1 VRRRDEVL
9 VGVTIVASLLAVLF
23 GALWLSETTIGVD
36 VQTHFVRFRTVGGLG
51 VGNPVMLRGVRVG
64 RIEAIRLGPQNFV
77 EAELQVYEAVTIPER
92 PAVIGAS
99 ASLFGEWQAELISL
113 DEAPADPD
121 VRRDLQLAM
130 DAGADLWPGATLP
143 DIGQLT
149 AQASRIAGDIQTISS
164 RVQTVFDSQA
174 VGELQQ
180 AIRDF
185 TAIARSINAFTESQT
200 QIMGEVGANLR
211 GGSDVLLD
219 AAQRLQMSLARMDS
233 ATSEGELATIF
244 DNTAAASIDVRA
256 ALADI
261 RSVVGVARANEAT
274 FVRLFEGADS
284 VMARLQAGRGTAG
297 MLLSDSALYVET
309 RETITALRALIADI
323 QANPRKYFK
332 FSVF

>member
-9 VGVTIVASLLAVLF
+9 VGVTIIASLLAVLF

-36 VQTHFVRFRTVGGLG
+36 SQTYFARFRTVGGLG

-64 RIEAIRLGPQNFV
+64 RIQAIRLGAQDFV
-77 EAELQVYEAVTIPER
+77 EAELTIYEAVAIPER

-121 VRRDLQLAM
+121 VIRDLEAAL
-130 DAGADLWPGATLP
+130 DAGSDLWPGATLP

-185 TAIARSINAFTESQT
+185 TGIARNINTFTQAQT
-200 QIMGEVGANLR
+200 EIMGDVGANLQ
-211 GGSDVLLD
+211 GGSNVLLD
-219 AAQRLQMSLARMDS
+219 AAQRLQASLARMDS

-244 DNTAAASIDVRA
+244 DNTAAASADVRD
-256 ALADI
+256 ALADL

-274 FVRLFEGADS
+274 FVRLIEGADTL
-284 VMARLQAGRGTAG
+284 MARLQGGQGTAG
-297 MLLSDSALYVET
+297 MLLSDSALYVEA
-309 RETITALRALIADI
+309 RETVEALRSLIADI